1 MIVLSLDDF
10 SAKEATWRI
19 TFYSSTSSIP
29 LQSPNVHAIYLLQ
42 SFPHPFQAH
51 ALVACAAHRSWFSF
65 LGCNRLFAGSAPKQA
80 DSDES
85 TIEQRQYKRSAPQIF
100 LVLSSPARSLCTMS
114 SSSVPLRVPR
124 LVSLSLTWAFAVM
137 ASGAGLNSL
146 IKSDQSQS
154 SLKSKVPPPAV
165 VTIDI
170 SDVRTTGIIATV
182 ACLLIAL
189 LTSAFVFFLL
199 FPIKFGSTSTPLSTR
214 TLRLQWISLAF
225 CALFLFSVQVPF
237 THYFATRAAVVRAF
251 VGNVELPHSVIQTV
265 EAQLGATSIY
275 REIDYLRL
283 TAVFPW
289 IAFASLLVTIGIT
302 VAAIF
307 STRGLRTH
315 PGSASSM
322 VEKDSAFSGK
332 GNDVA
337 EQEMN
342 EKV

>member
-42 SFPHPFQAH
+42 SFQAH

-65 LGCNRLFAGSAPKQA
+65 LGCDRLFAGSTPKQA
-80 DSDES
+80 DIDES

-124 LVSLSLTWAFAVM
+124 LISLSLTWAFAVM

-170 SDVRTTGIIATV
+170 SG
-182 ACLLIAL
+182 
-189 LTSAFVFFLL
+189 
-199 FPIKFGSTSTPLSTR
+199 TR
-214 TLRLQWISLAF
+214 
-225 CALFLFSVQVPF
+225 
-237 THYFATRAAVVRAF
+237 
-251 VGNVELPHSVIQTV
+251 
-265 EAQLGATSIY
+265 
-275 REIDYLRL
+275 
-283 TAVFPW
+283 
-289 IAFASLLVTIGIT
+289 
-302 VAAIF
+302 
-307 STRGLRTH
+307 
-315 PGSASSM
+315 
-322 VEKDSAFSGK
+322 
-332 GNDVA
+332 
-337 EQEMN
+337 
-342 EKV
+342 

>member
-1 MIVLSLDDF
+1 
-10 SAKEATWRI
+10 
-19 TFYSSTSSIP
+19 
-29 LQSPNVHAIYLLQ
+29 
-42 SFPHPFQAH
+42 
-51 ALVACAAHRSWFSF
+51 
-65 LGCNRLFAGSAPKQA
+65 
-80 DSDES
+80 
-85 TIEQRQYKRSAPQIF
+85 
-100 LVLSSPARSLCTMS
+100 MS

-124 LVSLSLTWAFAVM
+124 LISLSLTWAFAVM

-146 IKSDQSQS
+146 IKSDQSQD

-170 SDVRTTGIIATV
+170 SGTRLILRSSLTRLSDARVDVRTTGIIATV
-182 ACLLIAL
+182 ACLLTAI

-275 REIDYLRL
+275 REIDYRAYHSSHPSVCVLVADDTRVLSVRL

-307 STRGLRTH
+307 STRGIRTH
-315 PGSASSM
+315 PDSASSM
-322 VEKDSAFSGK
+322 VEKDSAYSGK
-332 GNDVA
+332 ENDVA
-337 EQEMN
+337 EQEMK